1 MEESSYLSNGLTSEE
16 YKSKMLEAIEGNPII
31 KCQTE
36 ELLFGSA
43 EKTCLNTTNNGNAEI
58 VCNLDRIESSNI
70 EEKYRIIHHEIA
82 GLAGIEVNETESS
95 DYFYSN
101 QITANLEEQL
111 VKKLA
116 IKKSSEFGIEMANI
130 PAGTFLMSYS
140 TDFTIAL
147 ERKSIT
153 LH

>member
-1 MEESSYLSNGLTSEE
+1 
-16 YKSKMLEAIEGNPII
+16 MLEVIEGNPII
-31 KCQTE
+31 KLSDGRT
-36 ELLFGSA
+36 FGSA
-43 EKTCLNTTNNGNAEI
+43 EKTCLNTSNNGNAEI
-58 VCNLDRIESSNI
+58 VCNLKRIESSNI

-116 IKKSSEFGIEMANI
+116 IKSLLNSA
-130 PAGTFLMSYS
+130 
-140 TDFTIAL
+140 
-147 ERKSIT
+147 
-153 LH
+153 